1 MSYLTGQISLNLSIT
16 QGKKV
21 AITLKEVF
29 IKSMIREIGVGD
41 KNVNVLIKFPFN
53 QSIAN

>member
-1 MSYLTGQISLNLSIT
+1 LTGQISLKLSIT